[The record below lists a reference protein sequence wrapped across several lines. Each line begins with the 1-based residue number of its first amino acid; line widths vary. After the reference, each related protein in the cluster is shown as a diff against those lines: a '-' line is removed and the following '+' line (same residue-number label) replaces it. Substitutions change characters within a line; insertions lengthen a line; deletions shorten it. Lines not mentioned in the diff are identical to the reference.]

1 MNRVSSSDYI
11 KAKKQNAIYKELKYN
26 AQYTV
31 PNTVNPVKN
40 NGVQYNNNIGINI
53 PNNCTP
59 LECSGGTL
67 QYAKSYDLLYDFN
80 HGKIY
85 NYNRC
90 QCNTNPETQLPC
102 QANSKCLLLGKCCL
116 CFTCAFK

>member
-11 KAKKQNAIYKELKYN
+11 TAKKQNAIYKELKYN
-26 AQYTV
+26 AQYTM

-40 NGVQYNNNIGINI
+40 NGVQYNDNINIII

-59 LECSGGTL
+59 QDCSGGIL
-67 QYAKSYDLLYDFN
+67 QHAKSYDLLYGFN
-80 HGKIY
+80 HGQLY

-90 QCNTNPETQLPC
+90 QCNTNPADQGEC
-102 QANSKCLLLGKCCL
+102 QAQSNCLLLGKCCL
-116 CFTCAFK
+116 CVKCAFI